1 MVYQKQFDTNKEYT
15 KTINKA
21 ITIYYSAPEIIVKG
35 IYNKKSD
42 MYSLGCIMYE
52 LFNLRKYY
60 DDSLMKEIKK
70 IDSNIYNYKW
80 QEIIDSLLQANFND
94 RMNINEIYNKI
105 LNLILKIMT
114 RFLGTIYSILVI
126 IKLKLLILNL

>member
-1 MVYQKQFDTNKEYT
+1 MVYQNNLIQIKNIQKQLF
-15 KTINKA
+15 KA

-60 DDSLMKEIKK
+60 DDSVMKEIKK

-80 QEIIDSLLQANFND
+80 QEIIDSLLQANYDD
-94 RMNINEIYNKI
+94 RMNINEVYNKI